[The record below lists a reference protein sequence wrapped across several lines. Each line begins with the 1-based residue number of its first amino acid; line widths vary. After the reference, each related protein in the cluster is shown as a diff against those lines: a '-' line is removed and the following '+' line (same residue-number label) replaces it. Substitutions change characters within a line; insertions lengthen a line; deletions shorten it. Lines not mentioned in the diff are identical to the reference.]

1 MIQIT
6 DEMNKGAFSIHIFT
20 IKILM
25 LASLLAMHN
34 FMQGQE
40 NQQQLNRET
49 DTLKQKL
56 FNEPDSVFYQRLN
69 QKGNDSRFLRE
80 LLNMTIKD
88 QEAQSQ
94 PELTDNAEKWQP
106 FSGLII
112 SHIIIKQ
119 PPPGSALLPYVTAN
133 DSSKINRLIK
143 SLHIYTKPAV
153 IQKNLFIKTGD
164 TLIPWKLADNEK
176 LIRDLPYIENARF
189 YVESASNDSLTL
201 ILVVQDKI
209 PYGAFP
215 IIHSA
220 NKQSLKIWN
229 SNFMGY
235 GNEFGFRLA
244 NDKPEF
250 YMSEI
255 YFTLDNLDKKFL
267 QNSARYQRS
276 LEHEYYTLTVGRSYQ
291 PGAYKL
297 AGGLELARKQQTL
310 PSWFSADRLAQ
321 PEMRYLQGNAWLGY
335 QYEIKAQTEK
345 KRPEYLIPAIGIYNT
360 YFQKRPFTSADSN
373 YMLTNSTRL
382 MASVNWLNQNFAES
396 DKLFAQ
402 DHPQALPVGFR
413 AGLTL
418 GYSWGEYLKT
428 PYAGVDFRW
437 SRLGKPADFW
447 VFTAGFGSYIH
458 RQKLYQGV
466 AKGSLYY
473 LSKLIHVKD
482 YSFRLLSGLNYT
494 RGINRLTYDSLY
506 LKNENGITGLRTDVL
521 RGMQRINSE
530 VQFIL
535 YTPWKWLGFSF
546 TPYLLAESGIIAEEN
561 EQLFNNRIISA
572 LGIGIRLRNKYLVF
586 SSIQLRLMYY
596 PYAPVGASSWSF
608 DLTDSI
614 GWEIFDFEPPQPS
627 ELIFR

>member
-1 MIQIT
+1 MT
-6 DEMNKGAFSIHIFT
+6 HLNDKMKNSPFSLYNFAKKFLIIA
-20 IKILM
+20 L
-25 LASLLAMHN
+25 LLAMN
-34 FMQGQE
+34 SFLLGQE
-40 NQQQLNRET
+40 HMQQPIREANK
-49 DTLKQKL
+49 LKQKL

-69 QKGNDSRFLRE
+69 QKANDSRLLRE
-80 LLNMTIKD
+80 LLNMTLKD
-88 QEAQSQ
+88 QESPSQ
-94 PELTDNAEKWQP
+94 PELTDNAEKWQA
-106 FSGLII
+106 FNGMII

-119 PPPGSALLPYVTAN
+119 PPPGSALLPYITAS
-133 DSSKINRLIK
+133 DSSKINRMIK

-164 TLIPWKLADNEK
+164 SLIPWKLADNEK

-189 YVESASNDSLTL
+189 YIESVSNDSLTL

-220 NKQSLKIWN
+220 NKQSLKVWN
-229 SNFMGY
+229 SNFLGY

-255 YFTLDNLDKKFL
+255 YFTLDNLDKRFI
-267 QNSARYQRS
+267 QNSVRYQRS
-276 LEHEYYTLTVGRSYQ
+276 LEYEYYTLTIGRPYL
-291 PGAYKL
+291 PGAYKI
-297 AGGLELARKQQTL
+297 AGGLDLAQKQETL
-310 PSWFSADRLAQ
+310 PSWFSADPETQ
-321 PEMRYLQGNAWLGY
+321 PEIRYLQGNAWLGY
-335 QYEIKAQTEK
+335 QFETKSKTEN

-360 YFQKRPFTSADSN
+360 FFQKRPFTSPDSN
-373 YMLTNSTRL
+373 YMLNNSTRL
-382 MASVNWLNQNFAES
+382 MASLNWLNQNFAES

-418 GYSWGEYLKT
+418 GYNWGEFLKM
-428 PYAGVDFRW
+428 PYAGVEFRW

-458 RQKLYQGV
+458 GQKLYHGAV
-466 AKGSLYY
+466 KGSLYY
-473 LSKLIHVKD
+473 LSKLISAGD
-482 YSFRLLSGLNYT
+482 YSFRLLSGINYT
-494 RGINRLTYDSLY
+494 RGINRFTYDSLY
-506 LKNENGITGLRTDVL
+506 LNNEHGITGLRTDAL

-546 TPYLLAESGIIAEEN
+546 TPYLMAESGIIAKEN
-561 EQLFNNRIISA
+561 EQLFNNRLISG
-572 LGIGIRLRNKYLVF
+572 LGIGLRLRNKYLVF
-586 SSIQLRLMYY
+586 SSIQLRLLFY
-596 PYAPVGASSWSF
+596 PYAPTGASSWSF
-608 DLTDSI
+608 DLTDNI
-614 GWEIFDFEPPQPS
+614 GWEIFGFEPQQPG